1 MLEPLDHIECRDAL
15 LALAAGGAAPV
26 EANWPKA
33 SMVMGNPPFLG
44 DKKMRSELGGEY
56 TEILRATYK
65 GRVPGGAD
73 LVCYWFEKARQT
85 IEAGGL
91 NAAGLVTTN
100 SIRGGKNRAVLDAIA
115 KTTRIYEAW
124 SDEGWVNNGAAV
136 RVSLVAFGHAM
147 QPAVLNGQPAEIIH
161 ADLSAGNADGTLVD
175 LTTARRL
182 AANVATCF
190 EGIKKYGAFDVPGK
204 TARMWLRSGGNPN
217 QLPNSDVLH
226 PWINATDV
234 VRHDSDTLVIDFTG
248 LSENAAALYEKPF
261 EFARLTVQPE
271 RAKDRNKKTREQWWL
286 YERARIEMRKAT
298 TELSRF
304 IVTPVVAKHRI
315 FAWRQSPTLAM
326 NLLDVVARA
335 DDTTFGI
342 LHSRFHELW
351 SLRMC
356 TWLGVGNDPRY
367 TPTTCFETFP
377 FPAGLAP
384 ADTAHQKIEAIEGE
398 TLIPSEI
405 SVSKKARTQNARAQA
420 AIESIA
426 IREHA
431 TAIARAAKRLND
443 LREHWLNPPEWTQR
457 LPEVIPLGMEK
468 SPYPDRIVPKNGHEK
483 ELAERTLTKLYNQR
497 PAWLDAAHQALDA
510 AVAAAYGWLD
520 YRADMPDE
528 EILKRLLALNLQ
540 RAKAQGATK

>member
-1 MLEPLDHIECRDAL
+1 MGLKALKDIELQSHIE
-15 LALAAGGAAPV
+15 AATLGLER
-26 EANWPKA
+26 EA
-33 SMVMGNPPFLG
+33 
-44 DKKMRSELGGEY
+44 D
-56 TEILRATYK
+56 
-65 GRVPGGAD
+65 
-73 LVCYWFEKARQT
+73 
-85 IEAGGL
+85 
-91 NAAGLVTTN
+91 LVTTN

-136 RVSLVAFGHAM
+136 RVSLVSFGHAA

-182 AANVATCF
+182 AENVETCF
-190 EGIKKYGAFDVPGK
+190 EGIKKYGAFDVSGK

-217 QLPNSDVLH
+217 QLPNFDVLH

-234 VRHDSDTLVIDFTG
+234 VRHNSDNWVIDFTG
-248 LSENAAALYEKPF
+248 LAEDTASLYEKPF
-261 EFARLTVQPE
+261 EFARLIVLPE
-271 RAKDRNKKTREQWWL
+271 RAKDRNKKTCEQWWL
-286 YERARIEMRKAT
+286 YERSRTEMRNAT

-304 IVTPVVAKHRI
+304 IVTPVVDWHRI
-315 FAWRQSPTLAM
+315 FAWRQPPTLAM

-342 LHSRFHELW
+342 LHSPHHELW
-351 SLRMC
+351 SLRM
-356 TWLGVGNDPRY
+356 GNSLEDRPSY

-377 FPAGLAP
+377 FPAGLGP
-384 ADTAHQKIEAIEGE
+384 VDTAHQRTEEIDGGA
-398 TLIPSEI
+398 LISAEI
-405 SVSKKARTQNARAQA
+405 SAPNKARAKKARTQAVT
-420 AIESIA
+420 ESIA
-426 IREHA
+426 IREYA
-431 TAIARAAKRLND
+431 THIACAAKRLND

-483 ELAERTLTKLYNQR
+483 KLAERTLTKLYNQR

-520 YRADMPDE
+520 YRADMPNE